1 MFQVTEDINIE
12 CSEWSRSWNCICW
25 STKLPVESPAR
36 ASGHLSSCL
45 VHSCPLSRE
54 MKMSCCNL
62 HIISFVVFFW
72 CVFLLYKRQDHYFQ
86 SAAWQI
92 GWMENI
98 FWAWQLKE
106 YCWLHLNDRKRSGLF
121 FIIGMLQENE
131 KRMKVPTSDKT
142 HRRAHPE
149 TKNSAPNSSF
159 SWPHAGIH
167 FLKLLHKGCQDSS
180 YIHYT
185 EMLQNMR
192 VQEETKAP
200 SHFVMFN
207 KAPK

>member
-1 MFQVTEDINIE
+1 MKPLLKLHLLEHKVARGVSCQRQRPFIILFGPQLSAESGDEDVM
-12 CSEWSRSWNCICW
+12 
-25 STKLPVESPAR
+25 LQSPH
-36 ASGHLSSCL
+36 HLVCG
-45 VHSCPLSRE
+45 
-54 MKMSCCNL
+54 
-62 HIISFVVFFW
+62 FFW

-149 TKNSAPNSSF
+149 TKNSAPNSCF
-159 SWPHAGIH
+159 SWPHAGVH

-192 VQEETKAP
+192 VQGETKAP